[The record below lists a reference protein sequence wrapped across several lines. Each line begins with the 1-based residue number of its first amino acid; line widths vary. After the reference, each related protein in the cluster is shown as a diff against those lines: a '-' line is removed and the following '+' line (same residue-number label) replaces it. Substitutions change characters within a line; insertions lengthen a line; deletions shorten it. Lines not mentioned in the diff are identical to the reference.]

1 MTTADDE
8 ARDEAERAVLGAML
22 LSTAA
27 IERAT
32 EKLRVAD
39 LYRPRH
45 ATIFNRVLELWAGE
59 KPTDVRSVIV
69 ALADAGDLDRAGGG
83 NYLHDL
89 IAPVPSTMD
98 IDHHIRKVGEHAHL
112 RRFSEGLARLGDAHR
127 IADGT
132 VRAERVAAALTE
144 LAEMTGGSVA
154 DRQTTARRVS
164 LRPFLDGTYVP
175 PQPIVGAE
183 REAGA
188 ARLLYAGRWH
198 TAIGLTT
205 AGKSWWAL
213 WHAVAELR
221 RGNTVAYGHFEEPSP
236 AGTLD
241 RIRCVA
247 PDLDIDTIDKLL
259 VWVDC
264 STRFT
269 GPSEWSATVPDHATL
284 AVLDGINAACSMHG
298 WDVNAPDAVGNYRAL
313 FVTPI
318 TRRGTAALSLGHPPK
333 ARDRQGERHGFGS
346 SAWLDEVDGVG
357 FRIEAAKSTPIRRGR
372 EGYSAAY
379 VVKDRYGQVEV
390 LGTAEEARESGWYY
404 VGAFHVD
411 SSPALN
417 NTLLWMTAPSST
429 PAGDPRSKYDV
440 LADDI
445 ARVLAEPGGH
455 RFASVRALKSRL
467 RAAEV
472 PFGND
477 DLEAALVKLAT
488 RGVIEWPEVESG
500 KSRPGWLSPTTP
512 ASEPEHLW
520 PDATE

>member
-1 MTTADDE
+1 MSTDLIAT
-8 ARDEAERAVLGAML
+8 EAERIVLGSLMLDPSAMEKVAQRVTMSSFREAKHSTIYAHL
-22 LSTAA
+22 LAAWAAEAPTEPTALA
-27 IERAT
+27 ARLAAAGELA
-32 EKLRVAD
+32 RVGAAPYLHELLAAVPVACHIQHYVD
-39 LYRPRH
+39 
-45 ATIFNRVLELWAGE
+45 IVLEHAA
-59 KPTDVRSVIV
+59 RR
-69 ALADAGDLDRAGGG
+69 DLEAQ
-83 NYLHDL
+83 
-89 IAPVPSTMD
+89 A
-98 IDHHIRKVGEHAHL
+98 
-112 RRFSEGLARLGDAHR
+112 ARLAQ
-127 IADGT
+127 AAT
-132 VRAERVAAALTE
+132 VEDPDQRRRVVAEVAERLAGPVTRTQAA
-144 LAEMTGGSVA
+144 S
-154 DRQTTARRVS
+154 RRVS

-183 REAGA
+183 RDAGA

-241 RIRCVA
+241 RIRYVA
-247 PDLDIDTIDKLL
+247 PDLAVDTLEKLL

-264 STRFT
+264 STRFA
-269 GPSEWSATVPDHATL
+269 GPSEWSATVPEHSTL

-298 WDVNAPDAVGNYRAL
+298 WDVNAPDAVGAYRAL

-357 FRIEAAKSTPIRRGR
+357 FRVEAAKSTPIRRGR
-372 EGYSAAY
+372 EGHSAVY

-411 SSPALN
+411 SSPALD

-429 PAGDPRSKYDV
+429 PAGDPRSRYDV

-445 ARVLAEPGGH
+445 ARVLGTVEGG
-455 RFASVRALKSRL
+455 RFNGTRPLKSLL
-467 RAAEV
+467 RASEI

-477 DLEAALVKLAT
+477 DLEPALIKLAT
-488 RGVIEWPEVESG
+488 RGVIEWPEVERG
-500 KSRPGWLSPTTP
+500 KSRPGWLRPSTP
-512 ASEPEHLW
+512 PVEPEHLW
-520 PDATE
+520 PDEPG